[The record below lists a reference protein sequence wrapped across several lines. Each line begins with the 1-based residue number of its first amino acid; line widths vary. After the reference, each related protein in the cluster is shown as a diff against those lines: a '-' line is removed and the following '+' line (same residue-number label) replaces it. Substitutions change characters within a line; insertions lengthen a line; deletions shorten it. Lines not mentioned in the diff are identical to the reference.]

1 MRLNWHLGAALFSG
15 VLASGLPAVA
25 SQNISVN
32 TRDEPLERCDQLE
45 ISYDSRPA
53 ARGEQQL
60 SVPLAEA
67 AALTVS
73 PPENGG
79 VHVVGWDRAEYAI
92 TACKAAT
99 SASAVE
105 SIDVSVRNGVVAAK
119 GPSGGRWLVYLIV
132 KAPIRADLRLETTN
146 GPINVTGIAGAVHAR
161 TTNGPIGLK
170 DSGGRIDA
178 RAQNGPVSFSGHGG
192 EVSLVAVN
200 GPINVRLDGD
210 RWQGGSLAAEAQ
222 NGPVHVRV
230 ADNYQSGVR
239 VQSSGHSPWSCKGE
253 ACRAGRKDWDDR
265 GRSVELGTGP
275 TVVRISTLNGPVAI
289 SSPSSR

>member
-1 MRLNWHLGAALFSG
+1 MRQNWHLGAAMLLG
-15 VLASGLPAVA
+15 VLANRLPAAA

-32 TRDEPLERCDQLE
+32 TRNEPLERCDQLDVR
-45 ISYDSRPA
+45 YDAQPA
-53 ARGEQQL
+53 ARSEQLL
-60 SVPLAEA
+60 SVPLADA
-67 AALTVS
+67 PALTVS

-92 TACKAAT
+92 TACKAAPT
-99 SASAVE
+99 AAAVDG
-105 SIDVSVRNGVVAAK
+105 IDVSVSRGVVTAT
-119 GPSGGRWLVYLIV
+119 GPSSGRWVVYLIV
-132 KAPIRADLRLETTN
+132 KAPTRADLTLKTTN
-146 GPINVTGIAGAVHAR
+146 GPISVAGVSGSVHAR

-178 RAQNGPVSFSGHGG
+178 RAQNGPVSFSGRGG
-192 EVSLVAVN
+192 EVSLTAVN

-210 RWQGGSLAAEAQ
+210 RWQDGSLAARAE

-230 ADNYQSGVR
+230 AENYRSGVR
-239 VQSSGHSPWSCKGE
+239 VESSGHSPWSCKGE

-289 SSPSSR
+289 SSPSDK